1 MIEAP
6 DWFVWTFDLLLILA
20 IIVGLIFLKAW
31 WNVRQFKGKNTMKII
46 AEITELS
53 GRRVRHIVEP
63 DKTSATVTIYN
74 KVYMLPK
81 ELTKGKLTALEG
93 KKVPIVPSRQWVE
106 IPNWPLPSIPVR
118 IESWDYD
125 NPEPKR
131 AFYGRVDEKGMF
143 VDNQLTVTSTE
154 WHIQKSAMK
163 AAELG
168 AFYQEMSTMAAV
180 WQRAMANLPNKIVV
194 YVGLGIAALGS
205 IIAVVILYQ
214 IAMG

>member
-6 DWFVWTFDLLLILA
+6 GWFVWTFDLLLILA
-20 IIVGLIFLKAW
+20 IISGLVFLKAW
-31 WNVRQFKGKNTMKII
+31 WNVRRTRGMIV
-46 AEITELS
+46 AEIWEPNGDTSRTLVKPDPT
-53 GRRVRHIVEP
+53 GDTVIV
-63 DKTSATVTIYN
+63 DN
-74 KVYMLPK
+74 LVYRLPK
-81 ELTKGKLTALEG
+81 ELSDKELKESQEKGVRVYPRKRWYYMSNRPLS
-93 KKVPIVPSRQWVE
+93 PI
-106 IPNWPLPSIPVR
+106 PLR
-118 IESWDYD
+118 IESWERN
-125 NPEPKR
+125 NPEPIR
-131 AFYGRVDEKGMF
+131 PFYGRVDEKGMF
-143 VDNQLTVTSTE
+143 IDSQLTVTASE